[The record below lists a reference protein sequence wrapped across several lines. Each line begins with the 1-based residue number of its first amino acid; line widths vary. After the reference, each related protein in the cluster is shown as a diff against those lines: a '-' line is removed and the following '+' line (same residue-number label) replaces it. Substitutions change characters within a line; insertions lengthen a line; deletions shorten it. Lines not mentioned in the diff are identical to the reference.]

1 MGTNY
6 GWDEHIH
13 YSAAKAGVLG
23 LVRGLAVEVARD
35 GIRVNGIAPG
45 FVRTAQ
51 ALSREHSVG
60 PEGLEAAAGTI
71 PMGRV
76 GEPADIASVA
86 LFLASPAA
94 GYVTG
99 QTLIV
104 DGGLGISR

>member
-1 MGTNY
+1 MQRQFEAVY
-6 GWDEHIH
+6 GRP
-13 YSAAKAGVLG
+13 V
-23 LVRGLAVEVARD
+23 
-35 GIRVNGIAPG
+35 IAPQ
-45 FVRTAQ
+45 FVPQRPQ
-51 ALSREHSVG
+51 NRR
-60 PEGLEAAAGTI
+60 